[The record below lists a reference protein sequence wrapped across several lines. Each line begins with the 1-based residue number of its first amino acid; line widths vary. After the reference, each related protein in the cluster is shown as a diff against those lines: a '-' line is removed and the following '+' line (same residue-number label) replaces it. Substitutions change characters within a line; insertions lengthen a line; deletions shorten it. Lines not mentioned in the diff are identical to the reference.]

1 MTSLLQKNDIANDRI
16 KELEAMLA
24 AANAPKETNGLTCQ
38 ITSKGNLVYFRH
50 GSFKEWTEKGGK
62 TKDKK
67 KYYTAS
73 FNLPLVTARALFT
86 NPALLADIT
95 NAIEGMDLPT
105 DAKPIGAVV
114 S

>member
-1 MTSLLQKNDIANDRI
+1 MTRLTTAQMEKRIA
-16 KELEAMLA
+16 ELESQNAVLA
-24 AANAPKETNGLTCQ
+24 KPTGGLTCQ
-38 ITSKGNLVYFRH
+38 KTAKGTHIYFRH

-62 TKDKK
+62 TKDVA

-86 NPALLADIT
+86 NPELMKEIS
-95 NAIEGMDLPT
+95 AIVGAMDLPV
-105 DAKPIGAVV
+105 DAKPIVV